1 MNKTVVKHETKRRGV
16 ALRDREQVRA
26 IREQDKRLELKR

>member
-16 ALRDREQVRA
+16 ALRDRDQVRVL
-26 IREQDKRLELKR
+26 REQDKRLEQKR